1 MQNCEALSH
10 HLLASFEPRLKVIL
24 RFSSSKLISLIMDLE
39 IQVVKF
45 ALLLLFLEGIV
56 VLLAKS

>member
-24 RFSSSKLISLIMDLE
+24 RFSSSKLISLLLDLE

-45 ALLLLFLEGIV
+45 ALLLFLEGIV
-56 VLLAKS
+56 VLLAKT